1 MFFLEQVVQ
10 TFTGQKDLYSL
21 RNLQRSIIFFLHIV
35 NDSIK
40 NKNSKNVI
48 LHIYYTIQLDA
59 RYSLADEH
67 VL

>member
-21 RNLQRSIIFFLHIV
+21 RNLQRSTIFLHIV

-59 RYSLADEH
+59 RYSLVDEH